1 MGATDSKID
10 PKHDPKHWKEEF
22 KDKSKTEIY
31 EQIAM
36 MKMITKVHGP
46 DKVPRQMFGAMY
58 EALSHL
64 MLKRQKQELCQLK
77 KEEEQTE
84 QTEQTEQE

>member
-10 PKHDPKHWKEEF
+10 PEHDPKHWKEEF
-22 KDKSKTEIY
+22 KDMSKTEIY

-46 DKVPRQMFGAMY
+46 DKVPRQMFAAMY

-64 MLKRQKQELCQLK
+64 MLKRQEQEQVQKQE
-77 KEEEQTE
+77 E
-84 QTEQTEQE
+84 